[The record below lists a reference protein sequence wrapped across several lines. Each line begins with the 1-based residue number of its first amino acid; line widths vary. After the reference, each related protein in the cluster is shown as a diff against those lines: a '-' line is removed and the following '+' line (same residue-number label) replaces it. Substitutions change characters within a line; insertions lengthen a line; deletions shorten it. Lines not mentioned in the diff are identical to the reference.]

1 MRKYLYIFLFI
12 SAFFTSHTPAFAADI
27 YMGLSTSQVT
37 EQSTFTGTVYIS
49 TDGQNINNA
58 EGIIQFPTDLLSVES
73 VSNAGSIFNFWI
85 EQPTFSNSTGLISW
99 NGGLPNPG
107 FLGQTG
113 TILQVVF
120 KAKKAGTAN
129 INFNTVAIRAN
140 DGVGT
145 NVINLMHNAA
155 ITIGTPVVAP
165 VVPVVPQ
172 PVVLS
177 SLPNAPKITSSD
189 MPDENAWYS
198 LAQATFSWVLTND
211 ITAVQLGLNAQKTT
225 PTVVYEPA
233 IANKLLTNLDDGV
246 MYLNAR
252 FKNALGWGNITHRK
266 IQIDSTA
273 PQSFSA
279 RAEIGEHDL
288 ISIALRG
295 TDALSGMK
303 KYAVLEGTTEL
314 ATQKAVE
321 SDDPTYVT
329 LPPLSEGEHTLY
341 ARGYDLADNFAEIE
355 IKATAPRVA
364 PPEITDYPKKVSADS
379 EIVVQGTSYPH
390 TDILI
395 WMQHE
400 DGAKTNYSVKTN
412 EYGQFVFTT
421 HDTKHLGTRTLW
433 AEAHRAE
440 GVISSP
446 SETVRIDI
454 TQSGASKISGT
465 VLKVVAIVITIG
477 MLVFALLVAAYTGLH
492 RIKKLRRIHKRDMAR
507 TEQEIHAVFTV
518 LKKDI
523 RRHLDTLEA
532 ARLRRRLTREESEIL
547 VELSED
553 IDDAESAEKH
563 ILEKIKTLEPKKKR
577 TWKKKS
583 GTSS

>member
-1 MRKYLYIFLFI
+1 
-12 SAFFTSHTPAFAADI
+12 
-27 YMGLSTSQVT
+27 
-37 EQSTFTGTVYIS
+37 
-49 TDGQNINNA
+49 
-58 EGIIQFPTDLLSVES
+58 
-73 VSNAGSIFNFWI
+73 
-85 EQPTFSNSTGLISW
+85 
-99 NGGLPNPG
+99 
-107 FLGQTG
+107 
-113 TILQVVF
+113 
-120 KAKKAGTAN
+120 
-129 INFNTVAIRAN
+129 
-140 DGVGT
+140 
-145 NVINLMHNAA
+145 
-155 ITIGTPVVAP
+155 
-165 VVPVVPQ
+165 
-172 PVVLS
+172 
-177 SLPNAPKITSSD
+177 
-189 MPDENAWYS
+189 
-198 LAQATFSWVLTND
+198 
-211 ITAVQLGLNAQKTT
+211 
-225 PTVVYEPA
+225 
-233 IANKLLTNLDDGV
+233 
-246 MYLNAR
+246 
-252 FKNALGWGNITHRK
+252 
-266 IQIDSTA
+266 
-273 PQSFSA
+273 
-279 RAEIGEHDL
+279 
-288 ISIALRG
+288 
-295 TDALSGMK
+295 
-303 KYAVLEGTTEL
+303 
-314 ATQKAVE
+314 
-321 SDDPTYVT
+321 
-329 LPPLSEGEHTLY
+329 
-341 ARGYDLADNFAEIE
+341 
-355 IKATAPRVA
+355 
-364 PPEITDYPKKVSADS
+364 
-379 EIVVQGTSYPH
+379 
-390 TDILI
+390 
-395 WMQHE
+395 MQHE